1 MRRFSAWGYL
11 AFTVWGL
18 GMATTVGGW
27 RLGALAV
34 AELAFGLAWSR
45 EGLGPLRRLRFWL
58 LMAAAVALGPW
69 LAGIHGIPGINGVP
83 GRSGL
88 TGAGHQVSWVGLSLG
103 LEMAGRAMTL
113 MLAFSLGLSCL
124 SMSDLV
130 AIFDGISCIP
140 GISSLPSLNL
150 RGLGLALGVATNMLT
165 TLQTM
170 ARVTFET
177 IKLRGGL
184 RRPLVAL
191 RLFLVTLVS
200 NTLRY
205 GDQLVDAASVRAFD
219 PQQGRARRVPL
230 RRDDLWLVAA
240 MAAFSVGVFLL

>member
-18 GMATTVGGW
+18 GMALTVRGW
-27 RLGALAV
+27 RLGALAA

-45 EGLGPLRRLRFWL
+45 RGMGPLRRLRFWI

-69 LAGIHGIPGINGVP
+69 LAGIHDIPGE
-83 GRSGL
+83 SGL
-88 TGAGHQVSWVGLSLG
+88 TEADLQLSWIGLSLG
-103 LEMAGRAMTL
+103 LEMAGRALTL

-124 SMSDLV
+124 SLSDLV
-130 AIFDGISCIP
+130 AIFDGMECIP
-140 GISSLPSLNL
+140 GLHL
-150 RGLGLALGVATNMLT
+150 RGLGFALGVAMNMLN
-165 TLQTM
+165 TLQAM
-170 ARVTFET
+170 ARTTFET

-205 GDQLVDAASVRAFD
+205 GDQVVHAASVRAFD
-219 PQQGRARRVPL
+219 PQRGRGSGLPL
-230 RRDDLWLVAA
+230 RRYDLWLIAA
-240 MAAFSVGVFLL
+240 MAVFSVAVFLL